1 MRKVIIGLSL
11 FCIGGLYAQQTNV
24 YTDIQRYFNEGKV
37 LHAQKKYAASSN
49 SLEKYLEL
57 SDKPLSETVQET
69 MYLLAANAY

>member
-37 LHAQKKYAASSN
+37 LRV
-49 SLEKYLEL
+49 L
-57 SDKPLSETVQET
+57 SFNAVEQRESGADA
-69 MYLLAANAY
+69 LAVGNRNRSV

>member
-37 LHAQKKYAASSN
+37 LHAQKKYAASTN
-49 SLEKYLEL
+49 RFRKQCRRRCICWRLTLTNCAMTTL
-57 SDKPLSETVQET
+57 IIC
-69 MYLLAANAY
+69 